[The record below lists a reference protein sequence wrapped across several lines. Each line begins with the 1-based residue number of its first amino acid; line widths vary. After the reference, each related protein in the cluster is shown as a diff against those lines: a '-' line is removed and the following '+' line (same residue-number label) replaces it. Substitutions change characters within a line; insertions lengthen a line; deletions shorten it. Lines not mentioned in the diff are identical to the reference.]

1 MAAPWHPGFIDSE
14 KRAGSVHNALFGAD
28 HRINVVSASVVAGL
42 PDHFIIW
49 PIGNGAVAQV
59 LCQACLE
66 FSLCKVSWAI
76 RNYRRL
82 VRGRRGRPA
91 TAVRPL
97 YGLRSMAVRT
107 RSIVNP
113 FYCEPYLPTKTKKTR
128 RGVVEHAKVHNAGH
142 RAMVSMGG
150 APPRRRSRRGARDA
164 AREQPEQPSS
174 QGRFHGITTE

>member
-1 MAAPWHPGFIDSE
+1 MVQMAGGATNVYATHFFFEASLWSIPTPDFPEVEGLFRDWPDAPGTGPGLVRMSRNGGPLESE

-91 TAVRPL
+91 TIENRFARYTAYVLWP
-97 YGLRSMAVRT
+97 S
-107 RSIVNP
+107 
-113 FYCEPYLPTKTKKTR
+113 
-128 RGVVEHAKVHNAGH
+128 
-142 RAMVSMGG
+142 
-150 APPRRRSRRGARDA
+150 APVLL
-164 AREQPEQPSS
+164 
-174 QGRFHGITTE
+174 